1 MAKKKEAQLQTI
13 VSSREEWDE
22 IMELP
27 GLTVVD
33 IHQAWCG
40 PCKAV
45 RDIFTR
51 LKMELGDELLRF
63 ITASTSIMK
72 ELESLRGRCEPLFHV
87 YAGGEIVALVHGA
100 DLPMLES
107 TILEQ
112 LEAEKKLVLTIEPEV
127 QHESEEEDEYAVAY
141 RSHFSTDLHE
151 TSEQLACT
159 KLTAQEVGDHPYA
172 VAIIKPDVVA
182 QGDAEE
188 LVVKM
193 EEAGL
198 EVKGQLETTLTEE
211 QVKQLYSYRVNEVGF
226 MELLQFMTSGP
237 SLMLALSSSC
247 GEGDA
252 ISVLQSLIG
261 PSDPS
266 LAQEE
271 QPMSLRAQYGTDSIA
286 NAVHG
291 STSITQAAQE
301 LALLFPSLAIFG
313 KRQVVPLEKTLAI
326 IRPQLLHKKD
336 MVLMSIREADFI
348 ITLQMEVVLSEEQ
361 VLELYKDQEA
371 SETNPEL
378 VRSMTSGPSLVLA
391 LAKENGVMTW
401 RDMLGPADIN
411 EAKVFAPNCLR
422 AQFTVDGAS
431 INQLHGSADAAA
443 ARVELQNL
451 FNIEHTIV
459 VVTPDGYKS
468 KDEIV
473 KQLQEA
479 GFDIGAMETRTLDR
493 DTVAEL
499 WQHQE
504 AAEGNFEE
512 MLEATCQG
520 PSLVVLLSREDAINK
535 CQHLVGPANPTTAQE
550 QAPGSLRAQ
559 FGQSSILNAVYC
571 PQDKLAADSAIS
583 LLFVC
588 NKKAVWN
595 RLLEVQTGK
604 DAGQLC
610 F

>member
-112 LEAEKKLVLTIEPEV
+112 LEAEKKVLAGEADRCPLVLTIEPEV

-271 QPMSLRAQYGTDSIA
+271 QPM
-286 NAVHG
+286 
-291 STSITQAAQE
+291 
-301 LALLFPSLAIFG
+301 
-313 KRQVVPLEKTLAI
+313 
-326 IRPQLLHKKD
+326 
-336 MVLMSIREADFI
+336 
-348 ITLQMEVVLSEEQ
+348 
-361 VLELYKDQEA
+361 
-371 SETNPEL
+371 
-378 VRSMTSGPSLVLA
+378 SGPSLVLA